1 MIKTHSSYVGNEK
14 LYKIFFWKP
23 QHDRFPA
30 SYSIMDSLT
39 GGGFHFRNNTNP

>member
-14 LYKIFFWKP
+14 LHKIFVGKP
-23 QHDRFPA
+23 QHDRFPE

-39 GGGFHFRNNTNP
+39 GEGFHFENNTNH